1 MPVSSEEQARIT
13 EAKETLDSEYNG
25 CPVISYT
32 GRTKSHIHLELEL
45 VVSGNVNI
53 SPHRESQSRWKN
65 GLNGSKIAVEFE
77 FWVPYFSGTRGS

>member
-32 GRTKSHIHLELEL
+32 GWTYPHINMELL
-45 VVSGNVNI
+45 VSSNVDI
-53 SPHRESQSRWKN
+53 SPHREGQPRWKK
-65 GLNGSKIAVEFE
+65 GLNGSKIAVELE
-77 FWVPYFSGTRGS
+77 FWVACFSGTRGS